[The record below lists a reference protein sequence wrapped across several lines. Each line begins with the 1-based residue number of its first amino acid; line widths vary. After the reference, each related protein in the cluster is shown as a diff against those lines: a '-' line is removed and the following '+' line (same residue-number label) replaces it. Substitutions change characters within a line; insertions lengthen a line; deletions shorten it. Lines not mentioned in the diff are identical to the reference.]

1 MLRNGVSRSIVL
13 YFRVVG
19 TAGLRLSENMS
30 RRLFL
35 TAILSCF
42 VFIAPSAV
50 AQNSQ
55 SVELFEFDSIKQ
67 QKDAIALAKT
77 LRCPMCQNQNL
88 IESNSPVA
96 KDIRLRVFELIKQG
110 KTDQEVKD
118 YMVERY
124 GQHVLYQ
131 PALSRQNMV
140 LWGGP
145 IVVAL
150 LLIVSMFYRVLRPK

>member
-1 MLRNGVSRSIVL
+1 MLATFCFSISP
-13 YFRVVG
+13 
-19 TAGLRLSENMS
+19 A
-30 RRLFL
+30 
-35 TAILSCF
+35 
-42 VFIAPSAV
+42 SA
-50 AQNSQ
+50 NSQ

-110 KTDQEVKD
+110 KTEQEVKD
-118 YMVERY
+118 YMVARY

-131 PALSRQNMV
+131 PSLTKQNAL
-140 LWGGP
+140 LWGVP
-145 IVVAL
+145 IIIAL
-150 LLIVSMFYRVLRPK
+150 ILAVLMFYRVSRSKGDHNSHDGGSV

>member
-1 MLRNGVSRSIVL
+1 MLATFCFSISP
-13 YFRVVG
+13 
-19 TAGLRLSENMS
+19 A
-30 RRLFL
+30 
-35 TAILSCF
+35 
-42 VFIAPSAV
+42 SA
-50 AQNSQ
+50 NSK

-110 KTDQEVKD
+110 KTEQEVKD
-118 YMVERY
+118 YMVARY

-131 PALSRQNMV
+131 PSLTKQNAL
-140 LWGGP
+140 LWGVP
-145 IVVAL
+145 IIIALILVVL
-150 LLIVSMFYRVLRPK
+150 MFYRVSRSKGDHNSHDGGSV

>member
-1 MLRNGVSRSIVL
+1 ML
-13 YFRVVG
+13 
-19 TAGLRLSENMS
+19 
-30 RRLFL
+30 L
-35 TAILSCF
+35 T
-42 VFIAPSAV
+42 VFCLNISSAS
-50 AQNSQ
+50 ASSQ

-110 KTDQEVKD
+110 KTEQEVKD
-118 YMVERY
+118 YMVARY

-131 PALSRQNMV
+131 PSLSKQNAL
-140 LWGGP
+140 LWGAP
-145 IVVAL
+145 FIIAL
-150 LLIVSMFYRVLRPK
+150 ILLVLMFYRVIRTKGHQTSRDEGSV

>member
-1 MLRNGVSRSIVL
+1 MRSSQVYAINGAGFWVSAFAVLLLATFCFSISP
-13 YFRVVG
+13 
-19 TAGLRLSENMS
+19 A
-30 RRLFL
+30 
-35 TAILSCF
+35 
-42 VFIAPSAV
+42 SA
-50 AQNSQ
+50 NSK

-110 KTDQEVKD
+110 KTEQEVKD
-118 YMVERY
+118 YMVARY

-131 PALSRQNMV
+131 PSLTKQNAL
-140 LWGGP
+140 LWGVP
-145 IVVAL
+145 IIIALILVVL
-150 LLIVSMFYRVLRPK
+150 MFYRVSRSKGDHNSHDGGSV